1 MDVGYYYTCV
11 VECCAAWVSFF
22 FFLEVLIWKLIYS
35 SNESVLYS
43 IIIFQIYSLKKRDF
57 SEKILKKSE
66 QAVVRRRFL
75 QNFFLKSR
83 FFGYKFEK

>member
-1 MDVGYYYTCV
+1 M
-11 VECCAAWVSFF
+11 
-22 FFLEVLIWKLIYS
+22 
-35 SNESVLYS
+35 ESVLYS
-43 IIIFQIYSLKKRDF
+43 IISFQIYRLKKRDF

-83 FFGYKFEK
+83 FFGYKFEN